1 MQAKQRDDIQDS
13 EQRTV
18 AWHREVTGGG
28 AGHEALQAVCGR
40 QGREWVQKRGSR
52 SVRTGLL
59 KAERVALHASWALRL
74 SSAPSSGSGQS
85 RLH

>member
-28 AGHEALQAVCGR
+28 AGHEALQAVGGR
-40 QGREWVQKRGSR
+40 QGREWVQKEGEQKCQDGPAESR
-52 SVRTGLL
+52 AGGP
-59 KAERVALHASWALRL
+59 ARVLG
-74 SSAPSSGSGQS
+74 SAPSAAPSAGSGQS